1 MRFLIYALA
10 ALMVLS
16 SVVSGETLEEF
27 LRAEIINDY
36 SLDSADVSISI
47 LRSTLTPVDLSDYV
61 VKAYPLAQ
69 GDPVGRFPMRVELYR
84 DGEMTERGSVSLD
97 VRRFAELLV
106 PIQNIRRHEMLT
118 AGMFERKRFDV
129 TSYTEPMLTD
139 LTQLD
144 GCRAAQNLAAGRMVP
159 IRRIEKTP
167 DVEYGAPITIIGKS
181 RLFEIRAK
189 GTALQNGVT
198 GETVKIKNNDSKK
211 ILTGTVTGPG
221 TVEIDI

>member
-1 MRFLIYALA
+1 MQFVLRALA
-10 ALMVLS
+10 ALMVLTS
-16 SVVSGETLEEF
+16 AVSGETLEAY
-27 LRAEIINDY
+27 LRAEIIADY
-36 SLDSADVSISI
+36 HLDSADVSISI
-47 LRSTLTPVDLSDYV
+47 LRSTLTPVDVSAYN

-97 VRRFAELLV
+97 VRRYADLLV
-106 PIQNIRRHEMLT
+106 PKQNIRRHEMLVPD
-118 AGMFERKRFDV
+118 MFERKRFDV
-129 TSYTEPMLTD
+129 TSYTEDMLTD
-139 LTQLD
+139 FTQLD
-144 GCRAAQNLAAGRMVP
+144 GCRAAQNLPAGRMIP
-159 IRRIEKTP
+159 GRRIEKTP

-198 GETVKIKNNDSKK
+198 GETVKVKNDDSKK